1 MFLAFK
7 NEILNKSL
15 YFLFYKRDCKRNF
28 KCNLPFKDSQ
38 RNPLIK
44 PMTEKN
50 VGHIPN
56 NLLKRF

>member
-44 PMTEKN
+44 PMTEKKCRTY
-50 VGHIPN
+50 P
-56 NLLKRF
+56 